1 MNLSTCSTQGDQAVL
16 NELNLSEDL
25 PSKAS
30 HTQIHI
36 GDLESSSE
44 CSEDN
49 EERAHVVEVV
59 APLNSHIARKLSKMG
74 VSTGTDSSEDQEL
87 MTKEFEARLQCLEQ
101 ENQLLVSRQQNLL
114 SENLKLKENLDVVED
129 ELQEDRRSLENER
142 KERDKE
148 QLDWK
153 RLRSETE
160 LEMGML
166 RMKVNSLHSEN
177 EQLKNNEIVLKSRS
191 DLFREEINVK
201 DEHLEGLKS
210 KLENVEVMMRR
221 KEEIWKKERA
231 LLKAE
236 NDEVL
241 RDLQEISK
249 QKESITLDVEQ
260 VTSQR
265 HSTASVDVD
274 FTREIFALNKEID
287 RLKAENSKL
296 MVDLLQQG
304 KILVSTKVQ
313 SLGAELETASRD
325 QLMSTLREA
334 EAYNE
339 RLRLYIDSL
348 LANVM
353 EKHPELLEVRG
364 R

>member
-1 MNLSTCSTQGDQAVL
+1 
-16 NELNLSEDL
+16 
-25 PSKAS
+25 
-30 HTQIHI
+30 
-36 GDLESSSE
+36 
-44 CSEDN
+44 
-49 EERAHVVEVV
+49 
-59 APLNSHIARKLSKMG
+59 